1 MKKDSSFRDFV
12 IEDLFAEIP
21 GVTSRHM
28 FGGWGIYKDGVF
40 FSIIS
45 EGELYFK
52 VDGIN
57 QPDYEALDSHPF
69 VYSREGKQVSLSYW
83 LVPEEIMEDQER
95 LAEWVYKSVEAGERS
110 RKK

>member
-12 IEDLFAEIP
+12 INDLFAEVP
-21 GVTSRHM
+21 GITSRQM

-45 EGELYFK
+45 GGELYFK
-52 VDGIN
+52 VDSIN
-57 QPDYEALDSHPF
+57 QSDYEALDSHPF
-69 VYSREGKQVSLSYW
+69 VYTREGKQISMSYW
-83 LVPEEIMEDQER
+83 LVPEEIIEDQER
-95 LAEWVYKSVEAGERS
+95 LTEWVYKSVETGGRS